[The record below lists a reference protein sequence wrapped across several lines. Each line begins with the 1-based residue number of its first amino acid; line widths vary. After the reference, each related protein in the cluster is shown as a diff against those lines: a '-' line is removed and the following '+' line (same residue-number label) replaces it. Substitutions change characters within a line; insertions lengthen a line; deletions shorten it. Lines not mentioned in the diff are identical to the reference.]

1 MGATFGYYW
10 MDDYSLY
17 FFNFI
22 YDEVNIRASPLG
34 TMQVAQAPSTL
45 AASFFFLKLFF

>member
-22 YDEVNIRASPLG
+22 YDEGNIRASPLG
-34 TMQVAQAPSTL
+34 MQVGQAPSTL
-45 AASFFFLKLFF
+45 AARLLV